1 MYIQNHML
9 HILTEEEEFVKDV
22 ASDDPSFNL
31 DCFSIT
37 QLSAVSITA
46 IRLVRSEETSFG
58 VSVCC

>member
-1 MYIQNHML
+1 ML